1 MKTDMLFAQQLSVF
15 LCDTSLA
22 GHNMPVQAFAALFS
36 ACWLCHSFCWELHRL
51 CDKITS
57 NLATKCKIKHW
68 VSENVLV
75 INRRAVRY
83 CHFITFKYTA
93 FSVDQTSL
101 LFGWIWLFFMLTYPL
116 NFLSPS
122 WTDVIIVSLLL
133 PVIYQHRVARNL
145 TDI

>member
-15 LCDTSLA
+15 LCDTSQA
-22 GHNMPVQAFAALFS
+22 GHSVLVQALATLFS
-36 ACWLCHSFCWELHRL
+36 VCWLYHSFCWELHRL

-68 VSENVLV
+68 FSENVLV
-75 INRRAVRY
+75 INRQAVRY

-93 FSVDQTSL
+93 FSMDQTSL
-101 LFGWIWLFFMLTYPL
+101 LFDWIWLYFMLTCPL

-122 WTDVIIVSLLL
+122 WTDVIIVSLL
-133 PVIYQHRVARNL
+133 PVIYQRHVARNL